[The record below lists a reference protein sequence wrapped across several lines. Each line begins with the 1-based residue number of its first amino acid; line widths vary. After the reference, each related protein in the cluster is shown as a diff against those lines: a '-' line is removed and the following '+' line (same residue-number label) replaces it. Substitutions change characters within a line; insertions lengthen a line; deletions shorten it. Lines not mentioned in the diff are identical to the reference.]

1 MSNLSFIKYIKIGSF
16 LEIKISNQYMVQRK
30 IYFEIQNIK
39 NINGSEFLKILKY
52 YFVWQIHRIIYLI
65 KY

>member
-1 MSNLSFIKYIKIGSF
+1 MSNLSFIKYIRIGSF

-39 NINGSEFLKILKY
+39 NINGSEFLKIFKY
-52 YFVWQIHRIIYLI
+52 YFVW
-65 KY
+65 